1 MDKLINHSYIIMTIV
16 FTVYSQ
22 LILRWQV
29 SEAGSAPADNLE
41 KINYIFKLLL
51 RPWVITGIVSTFMAG
66 ISWMLTMTKY
76 EISYA
81 YPFVSLNYI
90 FILLF
95 GIIMFNE
102 SMSFYKL
109 VGSVLVVIGIVI
121 IGKG

>member
-1 MDKLINHSYIIMTIV
+1 MTIV